1 MKGAQMVGLEIN
13 ATKVSDIDTSR
24 KKIVGEIHKNIFVY
38 FIL

>member
-13 ATKVSDIDTSR
+13 ATKVRDIVISR
-24 KKIVGEIHKNIFVY
+24 KKDGGEIQRNIFVY